1 MIKHLGVN
9 VRQVDTTAQHELGAI
24 VEDVE
29 GGYGSSTRTIF
40 PNGGAAETTTIYR
53 SGSKRYQYVRADA
66 AIAQYDACMRKAG
79 ESDAPFAVVKT
90 TASLQVLCAGI
101 CEVSGVAADSY
112 FWLTIHGYVPIANV
126 ADAASADEILSPSAT
141 AGRLATATFT
151 TTAATLD
158 QLNAGVRTAM
168 SGILAVTD
176 GNASNQAAVYI
187 HGCG

>member
-1 MIKHLGVN
+1 MSAKLLGIN
-9 VRQVDTTAQHELGAI
+9 PTQVDATAQHELGMI
-24 VEDVE
+24 VEDTQ
-29 GGYGSSTRTIF
+29 GGYGTTTKTIY
-40 PNGGAAETTTIYR
+40 PNGGAAVTETIYR

-79 ESDAPFAVVKT
+79 EADAPFAVVKT

-101 CEVSGVAADSY
+101 CEVSGVGADSY
-112 FWLTIHGYVPIANV
+112 FWMTIHGYVPIANV
-126 ADAASADEILSPSAT
+126 ADASAADDLLSPSAT

-158 QLNAGVRTAM
+158 QLNAGVRTAL

-176 GNASNQAAVYI
+176 GDANNRAAVYI
-187 HGCG
+187 HGN